1 MSLAI
6 ASPSSFTYDHAP
18 LAPPADA
25 GWEEP
30 LADFQT
36 YFGVSFSLWDGT
48 TGDLLRRGEGQPPGD
63 ELLLSALAQT
73 AAQGKVPQFIGY
85 EDCAVLLAVPLRG
98 ERQAARVAVA
108 AFATRHP
115 DPAEPTSATARL
127 LGLTPAQTGTWLR
140 GQTLWTSEALLRL
153 ATAVLDKRQAESQ
166 AAARVR
172 EIENI
177 STNLAS
183 TYEHIS
189 LLYDLIEHLRISNS
203 EEELGDVALTW
214 LRAYLPVESA
224 VLQYLPVATDE
235 AVSFKA
241 RTRTVWL
248 ADDACPLD
256 SERFAHLVDWLELA
270 ADPRPYVANPRVTGL
285 PDWPCPGVRELVVA
299 PLCEGPNL
307 FGWLAAFNHREGLE
321 FGSIE
326 ASLFR
331 SMGVI
336 LGIHCGNRE
345 LYRQE
350 EEFLA
355 NVVRSLTSAIDA
367 KDAYT
372 CGHSERVARI
382 AVRLAKELGWEGEQL
397 NTIYMAG
404 LLHDIGKIGIQEG
417 VLRKQG
423 GLTDE
428 EYGHIKTH
436 PELGHKILADLKPLG
451 DVLPGV
457 LHHHE
462 QWNGRG
468 YPARPGGRVGPGNRP
483 HPGRGRRLRRHDQQ
497 SALSPGHAA
506 GKGPPELRARPR
518 PAMGSARDRRL
529 FPRPTRR
536 RPPLPRGTLP
546 AILRRAELAVAAV
559 AEITSWLRRGGRES
573 FSGLDRSVA
582 QNARSGSS

>member
-1 MSLAI
+1 MIDRPMFVIGPRRPFRVFSSRVHMSPAV
-6 ASPSSFTYDHAP
+6 ASPTSFTYDRAP
-18 LAPPADA
+18 LAVPADA
-25 GWEEP
+25 GWKDA
-30 LADFQT
+30 LADLQM
-36 YFGVSFSLWDGT
+36 YFGVDFSLWDGT
-48 TGDLLRRGEGQPPGD
+48 TGELLRRGADQPPGD
-63 ELLLSALAQT
+63 ELLFSALAQA

-85 EDCAVLLAVPLRG
+85 EDCAVLLAVPLRI
-98 ERQAARVAVA
+98 ERQPARVAVA

-115 DPAEPTSATARL
+115 DPAEMTSATARL
-127 LGLTPAQTGTWLR
+127 LGLSPSQTSEWLR
-140 GQTLWTSEALLRL
+140 RQTLWTAEALLRL
-153 ATAVLDKRQAESQ
+153 ATAVLDKRQVESQ

-172 EIENI
+172 EVEDV
-177 STNLAS
+177 SANLAT

-189 LLYDLIEHLRISNS
+189 LLYDLIEHLRISHS

-224 VLQYLPVATDE
+224 VLQYLPVASED

-248 ADDACPLD
+248 ADDACPID
-256 SERFAHLVDWLELA
+256 SAGFSHLVDWLELA

-285 PDWPCPGVRELVVA
+285 PEWPCPGVRELVVA
-299 PLCEGPNL
+299 PMCEGSNL
-307 FGWLAAFNHREGLE
+307 FGWLAAFNHRDGLE

-350 EEFLA
+350 DESLA

-382 AVRLAKELGWEGEQL
+382 AVRLAKELGWDGEQL
-397 NTIYMAG
+397 NTIYMTG

-436 PELGHKILADLKPLG
+436 PELGRKILADLKPLG
-451 DVLPGV
+451 EVLLGV

-462 QWNGRG
+462 RWNGRG
-468 YPARPGGRVGPGNRP
+468 YPA
-483 HPGRGRRLRRHDQQ
+483 
-497 SALSPGHAA
+497 ALA
-506 GKGPPELRARPR
+506 GEQIPEIAR
-518 PAMGSARDRRL
+518 
-529 FPRPTRR
+529 
-536 RPPLPRGTLP
+536 
-546 AILRRAELAVAAV
+546 ILAVADSYDAMTSNRPYRQGMPLEKVHRIFEQGRGTQWDPRVIDAYFRAQHHV
-559 AEITSWLRRGGRES
+559 ARLCREERAKLAFDVQSWL
-573 FSGLDRSVA
+573 
-582 QNARSGSS
+582 